1 MSNSW
6 QPRHTRLAI
15 ILCVV
20 AGLAG
25 AVALTLAGLS
35 QNVTYF
41 YAPSDVLAAQ
51 DKLLNEH
58 KTIRVGGLVEVGS
71 IQHDAT
77 HPLNITFTITDLKE
91 TLRINYSGIVPDLFR
106 DGQGVVAEGKL
117 SAAGVFTA
125 DTLLAKHDEKYMP
138 PEVAKALDKNKPK
151 TGQKT
156 GQKNGVKP

>member
-1 MSNSW
+1 MNNTW

-25 AVALTLAGLS
+25 AAALVLMGLS
-35 QNVTYF
+35 QSVTYF
-41 YAPSDVLAAQ
+41 YAPTDVLAAQ
-51 DKLLNEH
+51 DKLLNEQ
-58 KTIRVGGLVEVGS
+58 KTIRVGGMVEEGS
-71 IQHDAT
+71 IQRSADNH
-77 HPLNITFTITDLKE
+77 LNITFTITDLKE

-125 DTLLAKHDEKYMP
+125 DTLLAKHDENYMP
-138 PEVAKALDKNKPK
+138 PQVAKALDKNKPK
-151 TGQKT
+151 KT
-156 GQKNGVKP
+156 E